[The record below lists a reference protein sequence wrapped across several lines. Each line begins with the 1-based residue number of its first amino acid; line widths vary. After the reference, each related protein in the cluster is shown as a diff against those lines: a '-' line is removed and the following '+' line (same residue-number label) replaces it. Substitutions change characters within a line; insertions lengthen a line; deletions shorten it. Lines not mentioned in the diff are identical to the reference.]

1 MEAVRRFRSERVL
14 LNYDFGNVLIN
25 SRGAVDPA
33 DDFSEIKDGIGHLHL
48 KDVLRID
55 GMWQWTAIGEGTIN
69 YAAIWA
75 RLKELPTPLPMT
87 VDLPLNLVQ
96 RDGAPAEPRADLLS
110 LSEIDSIMD
119 VSRRR
124 ILAGL
129 GETELT

>member
-1 MEAVRRFRSERVL
+1 
-14 LNYDFGNVLIN
+14 
-25 SRGAVDPA
+25 
-33 DDFSEIKDGIGHLHL
+33 
-48 KDVLRID
+48 
-55 GMWQWTAIGEGTIN
+55 MWQWIAIGEGTIN

-87 VDLPLNLVQ
+87 VDLPLSLVQ